1 MRFKFLAL
9 ITCMGA
15 AALAQAGPDSGF
27 EVRFDGGLV
36 SPVSSGLHQDFISAA
51 SFGGSLG
58 YDFGGISLLLDS
70 QYDSLDPS
78 NSAVPASF
86 NALELALLEK
96 ARLGGLT
103 SIRPFVFLGEGVAIS
118 SLSGSSVSETDPL
131 LEGGV
136 GMDFFANERISLFLQ
151 AKAAFVLSS
160 NQAVSPDKLS
170 VYIPL
175 QVGMDFVL

>member
-1 MRFKFLAL
+1 MRFKLLAL
-9 ITCMGA
+9 VVWMGA
-15 AALAQAGPDSGF
+15 AAAALAGPDSGF

-36 SPVSSGLHQDFISAA
+36 SPASSGLHQDFISSS

-58 YDFGGISLLLDS
+58 YDFGGVSLLLDS

-78 NSAVPASF
+78 NSSVPAAF

-96 ARLGGLT
+96 ARFGGLT

-118 SLSGSSVSETDPL
+118 FLSGSSVSETDPL

-151 AKAAFVLSS
+151 AKADFVMTSS
-160 NQAVSPDKLS
+160 QALSPDKLS

-175 QVGMDFVL
+175 QVGMD